1 MFIHNFNPVIFNF
14 GVIEIRWYS
23 LAYILGI
30 LIGWWLA
37 KEIIKIKIISKN
49 IVFDIRKFD
58 DLISYIVVAII
69 LGGRFGYIIFYN
81 FNYYLSNPLDI
92 FKVWEGGMSFH
103 GALIGII
110 IATYIFAKK
119 FNKIRTNRYP
129 YC

>member
-69 LGGRFGYIIFYN
+69 LGGRFGYIIF
-81 FNYYLSNPLDI
+81 I
-92 FKVWEGGMSFH
+92 T
-103 GALIGII
+103 LII
-110 IATYIFAKK
+110 T
-119 FNKIRTNRYP
+119 
-129 YC
+129 